1 MRMTGLFI
9 FGLLAVSPHWAA
21 AQGSVPTL
29 TYELDPIVITAPRR
43 RVEEDRLDPR
53 INRTLLKL
61 LRDNKELRPGAQI
74 AVDSSIENLGKLVTQ
89 TGHKLKTRYTE
100 LSFLLLEGLAG
111 VKDFQLQ
118 NELQRVTLAGE
129 NPQLRASALVA
140 LAYTKDSRFMADI
153 QPAILDQNVT
163 VRLGA
168 LEALLL
174 MDDPSAQAQV
184 AQMGRDDAAMAI
196 RVIAAAED
204 WRKGSAFSRQLMRD
218 YAQNADWFV
227 RSLAIRYIG
236 ELGRGFEYRQLQG
249 QLISETDPIVR
260 AELAGALLQLKKYKD
275 E

>member
-1 MRMTGLFI
+1 MMRFLLVLF
-9 FGLLAVSPHWAA
+9 LAVPQWAR

-43 RVEEDRLDPR
+43 RVQEERLDPR
-53 INRTLLKL
+53 INRVLLKL
-61 LRDNKELRPGAQI
+61 LQDSKELRPGAQI
-74 AVDSSIENLGKLVTQ
+74 AIDSSIDNLGKLVTQ

-111 VKDFQLQ
+111 VENFQLQ
-118 NELQRVTLAGE
+118 NELQRVTIAGG
-129 NPQLRASALVA
+129 NPQLRAAAMVA
-140 LAYTKDSRFMADI
+140 LGYTKDERFLADI

-168 LEALLL
+168 LEALLV
-174 MDDPSAQAQV
+174 MDNTSAQAQV

-204 WRKGSAFSRQLMRD
+204 WKKGSIFSRQLMRD
-218 YAQNADWFV
+218 YARHDNWFV
-227 RSLAIRYIG
+227 RAMAIRYVG

-249 QLISETDPIVR
+249 QLISEVDPIVR
-260 AELAGALLQLKKYKD
+260 AELAGALLQLKKYKN

>member
-1 MRMTGLFI
+1 MRGARLL
-9 FGLLAVSPHWAA
+9 LLAAALPAA
-21 AQGSVPTL
+21 AQKNVPTL
-29 TYELDPIVITAPRR
+29 SYELDPIVITAPRR
-43 RVEEDRLDPR
+43 RIQEAQIDPR
-53 INRTLLKL
+53 INQVLLRLLK
-61 LRDNKELRPGAQI
+61 NSKELRPGAQI
-74 AVDSSIENLGKLVTQ
+74 SVDSSVENLGKLVTQ

-118 NELQRVTLAGE
+118 NALREVTREGE
-129 NPQLRASALVA
+129 NPQLRAAALVA
-140 LAYTKDSRFMADI
+140 LAYTKDAQFLPEI
-153 QPAILDQNVT
+153 QSAILDQNVT

-174 MDDPSAQAQV
+174 LDDPSAQHSL

-204 WRKGSAFSRQLMRD
+204 WRKGSDFSRQLIRD

-227 RSLAIRYIG
+227 RALAIRYMG
-236 ELGRGFEYRQLQG
+236 ELGRGYEYRQLQG
-249 QLISETDPIVR
+249 QLLREQDAIVR
-260 AELAGALLQLKKYKD
+260 SELAGALLQLKKYKD

>member
-1 MRMTGLFI
+1 
-9 FGLLAVSPHWAA
+9 
-21 AQGSVPTL
+21 
-29 TYELDPIVITAPRR
+29 
-43 RVEEDRLDPR
+43 
-53 INRTLLKL
+53 
-61 LRDNKELRPGAQI
+61 
-74 AVDSSIENLGKLVTQ
+74 
-89 TGHKLKTRYTE
+89 
-100 LSFLLLEGLAG
+100 
-111 VKDFQLQ
+111 
-118 NELQRVTLAGE
+118 
-129 NPQLRASALVA
+129 
-140 LAYTKDSRFMADI
+140 MADI